1 MASSSTA
8 TSGAATT
15 SGAAA
20 AAPKTIGEVVHFLV
34 NSGGLVYK
42 ESMVKGAPLLF
53 TPQAL
58 LYGKVRGVNRREGLE
73 GLGIP
78 HA

>member
-20 AAPKTIGEVVHFLV
+20 APKTIGEVVHYLV

-73 GLGIP
+73 GLSIP